1 VITNPAAGGAA
12 GGAPS
17 LRLDVRRTLHE
28 FELQVALHAQ
38 DEVLVLFGPSGAGKS
53 TILNMVA
60 GLVRPDA
67 GSISVDGADV
77 FRKGTGVAVDVPAR
91 RRGVGYVMQNYA
103 LFPHMTAL
111 ENVAF
116 PMGRAPDR
124 HRSAMALLD
133 LLSMADHAQHRPGR
147 LSGGQQQ
154 RVAVARAL
162 ASERRILLLD
172 EPFAALDGAIRDR
185 LQADLRRI
193 RQELGVTALLVTHR
207 LEDAFAAGDR
217 LAVMRHGRVEQTGAV
232 HDVFRQPATPAV
244 AEVLGI
250 RNIMEA
256 TVVSSDEEALRL
268 DWAGLVLDAPP
279 DSTLA
284 AGMNVSAYVRPDDV
298 KFVYADRPLNESIA
312 RNVATGTVTA
322 ARESA
327 GSRLLWVALG
337 NGREIEVRFPR
348 LSYSALPLE
357 VGAAVQVALRREG
370 ITVLRG

>member
-1 VITNPAAGGAA
+1 V

-28 FELQVALHAQ
+28 FELQAALHAH

-124 HRSAMALLD
+124 HRRAMALLD
-133 LLSMADHAQHRPGR
+133 LLSMADHAEHRPGR